1 MVFPIESEDRTM
13 RKLLMLCQDNIR
25 LVVESFRK
33 ALILFDSLSQG
44 GSAPPAVLDDLHR
57 IMEEAAGIRGTLIGE
72 LNDIGGILVTRDDF
86 FRLIGLF
93 GDMMDVTESLC
104 FLLVEMENRNIKV
117 QKKDAEGVSKMADL
131 AFDSLLKLKDGVM
144 SLGFDSERAITYA
157 GAVDGLER
165 SLDALYAKVDLDIIS
180 SHSDL
185 PTILTLRE
193 IASKLENLVD
203 KAQGAS
209 DLVRIITL

>member
-1 MVFPIESEDRTM
+1 MVFPTESEDRTM
-13 RKLLMLCQDNIR
+13 RKLLMLCQDNMR

-33 ALILFDSLSQG
+33 ALILFDSLSKE
-44 GSAPPAVLDDLHR
+44 GSAPLAVLDDLHR

-72 LNDIGGILVTRDDF
+72 LNSIGGILITRDDF

-117 QKKDAEGVSKMADL
+117 QKKDAEGVSRMADL

-157 GAVDGLER
+157 GAVDGIER

-193 IASKLENLVD
+193 IASKIESIVD

-209 DLVRIITL
+209 DLIRIITI

>member
-13 RKLLMLCQDNIR
+13 RNLLMLCQDNVR

-33 ALILFDSLSQG
+33 ALVLFDSISKEG
-44 GSAPPAVLDDLHR
+44 GAPPGVLDDLHR
-57 IMEEAAGIRGTLIGE
+57 IMEEAARVRGTLIGE
-72 LNDIGGILVTRDDF
+72 LNDVGGILVTRDDF
-86 FRLIGLF
+86 FRLMGLF
-93 GDMMDVTESLC
+93 GDMMDVIESLS
-104 FLLVEMENRNIKV
+104 FLLVEMKTRNIKV
-117 QKKDAEGVSKMADL
+117 QKEDAEGVAKMADL

-144 SLGFDSERAITYA
+144 SLGFNSEKASSYA
-157 GAVDGLER
+157 GDVDGIEK
-165 SLDALYAKVDLDIIS
+165 SLDALYAKVDLDIIL

-185 PTILTLRE
+185 PTILTLRD
-193 IASKLENLVD
+193 IANKLETLVD

>member
-13 RKLLMLCQDNIR
+13 RNLLMLCQDNVR

-33 ALILFDSLSQG
+33 ALVLFDSLSKEG
-44 GSAPPAVLDDLHR
+44 GAPPGVLDDLHR
-57 IMEEAAGIRGTLIGE
+57 IMEEAASVRGTLIGE
-72 LNDIGGILVTRDDF
+72 LNDVGGILVTRDDF
-86 FRLIGLF
+86 FRLMGLF
-93 GDMMDVTESLC
+93 GDMMDGIESLS
-104 FLLVEMENRNIKV
+104 FLLVEMKTRNIKV
-117 QKKDAEGVSKMADL
+117 QKKDAEGVAKMADL

-144 SLGFDSERAITYA
+144 SLGFNSERAISYA
-157 GAVDGLER
+157 GDVDGIEK

-185 PTILTLRE
+185 PTILILRE
-193 IASKLENLVD
+193 IASKLETLVD

>member
-33 ALILFDSLSQG
+33 ALILFDSLSKE

-57 IMEEAAGIRGTLIGE
+57 IMEEADGIRGTLIGE

-104 FLLVEMENRNIKV
+104 FLLVEMENRSIKV

-144 SLGFDSERAITYA
+144 SLGFDSERAVTYA

>member
-13 RKLLMLCQDNIR
+13 RKLLMLCQDNMR

-33 ALILFDSLSQG
+33 ALLLFDSLSKEG
-44 GSAPPAVLDDLHR
+44 GAPPIVLEDLHK
-57 IMEEAAGIRGTLIGE
+57 IMEEASGIRGTLIGE

-104 FLLVEMENRNIKV
+104 FLLVEMENRNIKI

-144 SLGFDSERAITYA
+144 SLGLDSERAVTYA
-157 GAVDGLER
+157 GNVDIIER
-165 SLDALYAKVDLDIIS
+165 RLDTLYAKVDLDIIS
-180 SHSDL
+180 SRSDL
-185 PTILTLRE
+185 ATILTLRE
-193 IASKLENLVD
+193 IASKLENLAD

>member
-13 RKLLMLCQDNIR
+13 RNLLMLCQDNVR

-33 ALILFDSLSQG
+33 ALVLFDSISKEG
-44 GSAPPAVLDDLHR
+44 GAPPGVLDDLHR
-57 IMEEAAGIRGTLIGE
+57 IMEEAARVRGTLIGE
-72 LNDIGGILVTRDDF
+72 LNDVGGILVTRDDF
-86 FRLIGLF
+86 FRLMGLF
-93 GDMMDVTESLC
+93 GDMMDVIESLS
-104 FLLVEMENRNIKV
+104 FLLVEMKTRNIKV
-117 QKKDAEGVSKMADL
+117 QKEDAEGVAKMADL

-144 SLGFDSERAITYA
+144 SLGFNSEKASSYA
-157 GAVDGLER
+157 GDVDGIEK

-185 PTILTLRE
+185 PTILTLRD
-193 IASKLENLVD
+193 IANKLETLVD

>member
-13 RKLLMLCQDNIR
+13 RNLLMLCQDNVR

-33 ALILFDSLSQG
+33 ALVLFDSLSKEG
-44 GSAPPAVLDDLHR
+44 GAPTGVLDDLHR
-57 IMEEAAGIRGTLIGE
+57 IMEEAARVRGTLIGE
-72 LNDIGGILVTRDDF
+72 LNDVGGILVTRDDF
-86 FRLIGLF
+86 FRLMGLF
-93 GDMMDVTESLC
+93 GDMMDGMESLS
-104 FLLVEMENRNIKV
+104 FLLVEMKTRNIKV
-117 QKKDAEGVSKMADL
+117 QKEDAEGVAKMADL

-144 SLGFDSERAITYA
+144 SLGFNSERAISYA
-157 GAVDGLER
+157 GDVDGIEK

-180 SHSDL
+180 SQSDL
-185 PTILTLRE
+185 PTILILRE
-193 IASKLENLVD
+193 IASKLETLVD

>member
-1 MVFPIESEDRTM
+1 MVFSIESEDRTM
-13 RKLLMLCQDNIR
+13 RKLLMLCQDNMR

-33 ALILFDSLSQG
+33 ALILFDSLSKE

-72 LNDIGGILVTRDDF
+72 LNGIGGILVTRDDF

-93 GDMMDVTESLC
+93 GDMMDVMESLC

-131 AFDSLLKLKDGVM
+131 VFDSLLKLKDGVM
-144 SLGFDSERAITYA
+144 SLGFDSERAITYT